1 MKLLKALTAYFVC
14 ALFGAT
20 IMAVSL
26 ENSMSPANLKSPSQ
40 LRQLVSN
47 LMSVCNVGIKNF
59 SDEMAYLSAMNS
71 SMEKMMYGM
80 VVPAT
85 GGIDRDFVQMMTPHH
100 QGAIDM
106 AQIYLR
112 FGDNEQLKRIAQEI
126 IVDQLQEMSVMRL
139 AIGEPPPLA
148 PAPTQ
153 VGNN

>member
-1 MKLLKALTAYFVC
+1 
-14 ALFGAT
+14 
-20 IMAVSL
+20 
-26 ENSMSPANLKSPSQ
+26 
-40 LRQLVSN
+40 
-47 LMSVCNVGIKNF
+47 
-59 SDEMAYLSAMNS
+59 MAYLSAMNS

-80 VVPAT
+80 VAPAT

-112 FGDNEQLKRIAQEI
+112 FGNNEQLKRVAQEI